1 MTEEVTTR
9 YIADDGKVFKDPSE
23 CRKYERSLVADD
35 VILLD
40 DGEEGLTQLETDE
53 NNVEDC
59 VAIIV
64 KTLKGAKWV
73 QRVSDE
79 RGLQSPFDDE
89 PQKTGIFIYDSRR
102 CEWVDWEV
110 MYELVCERD
119 KVFRNF
125 LHGEEGIQ

>member
-9 YIADDGKVFKDPSE
+9 YIADDGKVFKDPGE
-23 CRKYERSLVADD
+23 CRRYERGLVADD

-64 KTLKGAKWV
+64 KTPKGAKWV
-73 QRVSDE
+73 QRVCDE

-89 PQKTGIFIYDSRR
+89 PQEPGIFIYDSRE

-110 MYELVCERD
+110 MYAFVCGRD
-119 KVFRNF
+119 KMFRDF
-125 LHGEEGIQ
+125 LHDEEGIR

>member
-9 YIADDGKVFKDPSE
+9 YIADDGKVFKDPGE

-40 DGEEGLTQLETDE
+40 DDEGGLTQLEISE
-53 NNVEDC
+53 NNVEEC

-73 QRVSDE
+73 QRVCDE

-89 PQKTGIFIYDSRR
+89 PQKKGIFIYDSRR

-119 KVFRNF
+119 KAFRNF
-125 LHGEEGIQ
+125 LHGEEEIK